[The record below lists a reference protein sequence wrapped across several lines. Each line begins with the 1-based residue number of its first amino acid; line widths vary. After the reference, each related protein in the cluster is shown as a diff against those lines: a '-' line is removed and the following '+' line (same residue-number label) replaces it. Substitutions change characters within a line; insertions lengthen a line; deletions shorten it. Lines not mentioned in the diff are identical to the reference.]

1 MTDTIDVDVAIVG
14 AGIAGIGVA
23 ADLAGDYRTVV
34 IEQESRPA
42 YHSTGRSAAIFIRN
56 YGNAVVRA
64 LNRASV
70 PSFDKPDTMLFPHP
84 LISRRG
90 LLFVADAAALDHHNA
105 LLELADGMRPIS
117 LDEAIAMVPIMRRD
131 WLVAA
136 AYEDDA
142 QDIDVAALHEGW
154 LRKARA
160 GGAKILT
167 DAPLTRGERKG
178 GKWLLET
185 KKGTVSANVVVNAA
199 GAWAD
204 PVATA
209 CGVGTLGIQPMRRS
223 IAVLP
228 APEGIDPTHWPC
240 VDHSSESWYFKPD
253 AGKLFVSPSEEI
265 PVEPHDAYVDDMVLA
280 EGLDRFCQA
289 TTYELTHVESSWAG
303 LRNFAPDR
311 TPVCGFSPGEDGFF
325 WLAGQGGYGIQTSP
339 ALSRLAGRLI
349 RHAEPDAEVAEI
361 VDALSPNRFSH

>member
-1 MTDTIDVDVAIVG
+1 MIDTIDVDVAIVG
-14 AGIAGIGVA
+14 AGIAGVGLA
-23 ADLAGDYRTVV
+23 ADLTGDYRTAV

-64 LNRASV
+64 LSRASA
-70 PSFDKPDTMLFPHP
+70 PLFETPDTTLFPHP

-90 LLFVADAAALDHHNA
+90 LLFVADETSLKHHNE
-105 LLELADGMRPIS
+105 LLEMADGMRPIS
-117 LDEAIAMVPIMRRD
+117 IDEAIALVPIMRRD

-167 DAPLTRGERKG
+167 DAPLTRGERKNG
-178 GKWLLET
+178 RWLLET
-185 KKGTVSANVVVNAA
+185 PKGTVSANVVVNAA

-204 PVATA
+204 PVAKA
-209 CGVGTLGIQPMRRS
+209 CGVKTLGIQPMRRT

-228 APEGIDPTHWPC
+228 PPEGIDVTHWPLI
-240 VDHSSESWYFKPD
+240 DESSESWYCKPD

-280 EGLDRFCQA
+280 EGLDRFTQA

-311 TPVCGFSPGEDGFF
+311 TPVCGFSRDEGGFF

-349 RHAEPDAEVAEI
+349 RQAEPDAEVADV
-361 VDALSPNRFSH
+361 VDALSPNRFAS